1 MDPNSIRNRTF
12 KLRRNVDVDS
22 NRTGYC
28 LYTMG
33 CKGPVTYQN
42 CPQIRWNEGTN
53 WPIGCGHPCIG
64 CAEPD
69 FWDKMT
75 PFYQHLPNVPGFGR
89 AANLDRVGLWATA
102 GVAAAFAT
110 HGVISMI
117 HRSAGPKGDETPPPP
132 VDPAPKVEKGDR
144 P

>member
-1 MDPNSIRNRTF
+1 MKAWGDEAH
-12 KLRRNVDVDS
+12 
-22 NRTGYC
+22 RTGYC
-28 LYTMG
+28 LYKMG

-75 PFYQHLPNVPGFGR
+75 PFYQHLPAVPGFGR
-89 AANLDRVGLWATA
+89 AANIDRVGLWATA

-117 HRSAGPKGDETPPPP
+117 HRSAGPKGEETPPPP